1 MEISFILKMK
11 TTLAGIQ
18 GFGMVPVHDTKGLFL
33 MFSVS
38 SAAYTGTLFK
48 KPRCVQCYVADS
60 QVLIEVE
67 KEASVD

>member
-1 MEISFILKMK
+1 
-11 TTLAGIQ
+11 
-18 GFGMVPVHDTKGLFL
+18 MVPVHDTKGLFL